1 MIDVLPDDLVVQI
14 LMHIPIKDAVATM
27 ILSKRWRYIWT
38 MLPKLKYKES
48 DDVTE
53 DECKSIWHF
62 LDKSLQLHKAPVI
75 KKLHTELGPRCPVDV
90 DVGKWITNAVDRKV
104 CKLTFQLKWA
114 AKPIKLPKSLYTCS
128 TLVSLVLC
136 DKICVDIIS
145 PGSLPSLS
153 YLCLLAVVFKDESSL
168 VGLLSSCPILK
179 GLKVVSNDYQKDSSD
194 STGSLMID
202 SLTLKTIFIYDYS
215 GDAFSIENRSCLDA
229 ASIYVLGHPD
239 YKTVRS
245 FSSLRIFDI
254 YLNIFT
260 VGCCIT
266 NNFSR
271 LIKCIILPYNLNW
284 LEPLMI
290 LVQNSPKL
298 KVLVIDGTYLT
309 EDFPVSWNHP
319 DSVPKCLLTH
329 LEIFDW
335 RGYRARS
342 EEKELVRYILA
353 NSSCLKVVAIS
364 MRSTCSFE
372 DRERMMN
379 ELKSMSRISEPII
392 MQGGYIEQF
401 TINPS

>member
-62 LDKSLQLHKAPVI
+62 LDKSLQLHKAPVL
-75 KKLHTELGPRCPVDV
+75 KKLHIELGPRCPVDV

-179 GLKVVSNDYQKDSSD
+179 GLKVVRCNEDNVTNFVVNVSSLETLYYSNDYQKDSSD

-260 VGCCIT
+260 ET
-266 NNFSR
+266 NLRRTGAN
-271 LIKCIILPYNLNW
+271 
-284 LEPLMI
+284 E
-290 LVQNSPKL
+290 
-298 KVLVIDGTYLT
+298 
-309 EDFPVSWNHP
+309 
-319 DSVPKCLLTH
+319 
-329 LEIFDW
+329 
-335 RGYRARS
+335 ARS
-342 EEKELVRYILA
+342 RDSLGRYI
-353 NSSCLKVVAIS
+353 
-364 MRSTCSFE
+364 
-372 DRERMMN
+372 
-379 ELKSMSRISEPII
+379 
-392 MQGGYIEQF
+392 
-401 TINPS
+401 

>member
-260 VGCCIT
+260 AEADV
-266 NNFSR
+266 
-271 LIKCIILPYNLNW
+271 LIF
-284 LEPLMI
+284 
-290 LVQNSPKL
+290 LVAYQ
-298 KVLVIDGTYLT
+298 TYLT